1 MLMVSI
7 LSVGGYFVRAN
18 GGCQTPCLVI
28 SACTVA
34 ETALAST
41 PSSAAS
47 PGPAGGRVV
56 AVGKPSDRGAQHRPT
71 LVTSAEAWS
80 PWENPPTAA
89 LCAAPRPLPAH
100 FLPRLL
106 SWLFFLPRSFF
117 FTPTCSSACAA
128 SLALVPLVARTSSSS
143 TLKRGVRGRTA
154 VLGLFVVQRE
164 RCRPGRTGRT
174 GADRGQHGESDSHRH
189 LSVCTPRESL

>member
-1 MLMVSI
+1 MVSI

-41 PSSAAS
+41 PSFAAS

-56 AVGKPSDRGAQHRPT
+56 AVGKPSDRGAWHRPT

-80 PWENPPTAA
+80 PWENPPTAT
-89 LCAAPRPLPAH
+89 LCAAPRSLPAH

-106 SWLFFLPRSFF
+106 TWYLIAKKFSICADCRQENAVAQEISLLLPRQGGRG
-117 FTPTCSSACAA
+117 PGSS
-128 SLALVPLVARTSSSS
+128 
-143 TLKRGVRGRTA
+143 VR
-154 VLGLFVVQRE
+154 
-164 RCRPGRTGRT
+164 
-174 GADRGQHGESDSHRH
+174 HR
-189 LSVCTPRESL
+189 